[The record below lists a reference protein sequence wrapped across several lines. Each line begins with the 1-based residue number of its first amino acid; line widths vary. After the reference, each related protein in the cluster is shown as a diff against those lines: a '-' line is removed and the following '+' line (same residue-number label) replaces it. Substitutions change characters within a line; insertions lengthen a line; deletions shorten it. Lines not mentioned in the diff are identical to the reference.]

1 MSAESRRVTKTE
13 VWVGWENQVVNG
25 VYPLRRFL
33 GGSNH
38 SAVFLTEYR
47 AEGVPNAAIKL
58 MPADALETEAQL
70 VQWGTAATLSHPSLI
85 RLFDVGRCHL
95 GGRAF
100 LFVVMEYADQTLAQ
114 ILPRRA
120 LSPDEVREMLLPTL
134 SALAFLHRNNLVQ
147 GQLKPTN
154 LLVVNDQLKLASD
167 TIRSTGYLTGGILR
181 ASLYDPPELKDGEI
195 STAGDV
201 WGLGITLVE
210 ALTQHPP
217 AWPDQKS
224 ETVSL
229 AASIPEPF
237 ADTVRRCLNQTPAN
251 RPTAR
256 ELEAQYN
263 PALHAHPITV
273 VAEEPVYEAP
283 SEPEPPP
290 PATSS
295 RGVLVP
301 ALLAVLVISLAV
313 WVGRTIFHTGPSSQ
327 RSASQQAAARISR
340 AQSGAGAAAIIARA
354 DESAGDTSSG
364 EASTGGATARHTPP
378 MDVSA
383 EDRSPGS
390 RSAAN
395 VADGPA
401 VGTPV
406 AASSPDAYR
415 GGGSTHD
422 SPDTYR
428 SGGSTAGGADAY
440 GSGRSAASAPGAYV
454 SGRSA
459 AGATGKFAAETSAG
473 GASAATTVA
482 AVASVPI
489 TAAPTARVPVA
500 STDAGAENAATTA
513 SPSDQSS
520 PPAPELLGSVLHEK
534 LPDVTRV
541 IRDKIRGH
549 VTVTVRVL
557 VDPSGNVVGEFF
569 ESVGPS
575 RYFARLAGDAA
586 GEWKFVPTDQR
597 GPRVWM
603 LRFEFTRAGVTVNT
617 VGTQ

>member
-38 SAVFLTEYR
+38 SSVFLTEYR
-47 AEGVPNAAIKL
+47 AEGIPNAAIKL
-58 MPADALETEAQL
+58 VPADALETEAQL
-70 VQWGTAATLSHPSLI
+70 VQWGTAATLSHPHLV
-85 RLFDVGRCHL
+85 RLFDVGRCQL
-95 GGRAF
+95 GGRSF

-120 LSPDEVREMLLPTL
+120 LTSDEAREMLLPSL

-195 STAGDV
+195 SAAGDV

-210 ALTQHPP
+210 ALTQQPP
-217 AWPDQKS
+217 AWPDQRS
-224 ETVSL
+224 ETVAL
-229 AASIPEPF
+229 AASIPTLF
-237 ADTVRRCLNQTPAN
+237 VDTVQRCLNRTPAN
-251 RPTAR
+251 RPTVE

-263 PALHAHPITV
+263 PAVRAHPITV
-273 VAEEPVYEAP
+273 VTEEPIYEAP
-283 SEPEPPP
+283 SEPEPQLQ
-290 PATSS
+290 ATSS

-313 WVGRTIFHTGPSSQ
+313 WVGRTVFHIGPGLQ
-327 RSASQQAAARISR
+327 RSASQPTARISR
-340 AQSGAGAAAIIARA
+340 ARSGSGAAATISR
-354 DESAGDTSSG
+354 SPG
-364 EASTGGATARHTPP
+364 EASAGGASTRHASSMST
-378 MDVSA
+378 SA
-383 EDRSPGS
+383 EDGS
-390 RSAAN
+390 SGDRSAAD
-395 VADGPA
+395 VTDGAA
-401 VGTPV
+401 VGTSG
-406 AASSPDAYR
+406 AAAPDAY
-415 GGGSTHD
+415 S
-422 SPDTYR
+422 
-428 SGGSTAGGADAY
+428 SGGSTAA
-440 GSGRSAASAPGAYV
+440 APGRPV
-454 SGRSA
+454 
-459 AGATGKFAAETSAG
+459 AETSVG
-473 GASAATTVA
+473 GTPAAALVAATA
-482 AVASVPI
+482 ASVPI
-489 TAAPTARVPVA
+489 TAAPAARLSVA
-500 STDAGAENAATTA
+500 SADARPALA
-513 SPSDQSS
+513 SSNPVEPLSDQPS

-541 IRDKIRGH
+541 IRDKIHGH
-549 VTVTVRVL
+549 VNVSVRVL

-569 ESVGPS
+569 ESAGPS

-586 GEWKFVPTDQR
+586 GEWKFVPTDGR
-597 GPRVWM
+597 GSRVWM
-603 LRFEFTRAGVTVNT
+603 LRFEFTRAGVTVRT

>member
-70 VQWGTAATLSHPSLI
+70 VQWGTAATLTHPSLV

-114 ILPRRA
+114 LLPRRA

-154 LLVVNDQLKLASD
+154 LLVVNDQVKLASD

-195 STAGDV
+195 APAGDV

-224 ETVSL
+224 DTVSL
-229 AASIPEPF
+229 VASIPEPF
-237 ADTVRRCLNQTPAN
+237 ADTVRRCLNRTPAN
-251 RPTAR
+251 RPTVR
-256 ELEAQYN
+256 ELETQYN
-263 PALHAHPITV
+263 PALRAHPITV

-290 PATSS
+290 PASSS

-313 WVGRTIFHTGPSSQ
+313 WVSRTIFHISPSSQ

-340 AQSGAGAAAIIARA
+340 AQSGAGATAIISRA
-354 DESAGDTSSG
+354 DDSAGDTSSG
-364 EASTGGATARHTPP
+364 EASASGTSARRASP
-378 MDVSA
+378 MDAST
-383 EDRSPGS
+383 ENGS
-390 RSAAN
+390 SGDRSAAT
-395 VADGPA
+395 VADGSA
-401 VGTPV
+401 VGTS
-406 AASSPDAYR
+406 AAGSPDTYGSGRPTAGSPDANGGGRSTAGSPDAY
-415 GGGSTHD
+415 GSG
-422 SPDTYR
+422 R
-428 SGGSTAGGADAY
+428 STAGAPDAY
-440 GSGRSAASAPGAYV
+440 GSGRSAAGAPG
-454 SGRSA
+454 RS
-459 AGATGKFAAETSAG
+459 AAETSAD
-473 GASAATTVA
+473 GARTAATVA
-482 AVASVPI
+482 AVASVPV
-489 TAAPTARVPVA
+489 TAAPAARLPVA
-500 STDAGAENAATTA
+500 SADARPAHTAAAA
-513 SPSDQSS
+513 SPSDQPS
-520 PPAPELLGSVLHEK
+520 PPAPQLLGSVLHEK
-534 LPDVTRV
+534 LPDVTRA
-541 IRDKIRGH
+541 ISEKIRGH

-557 VDPSGNVVGEFF
+557 VDPAGNVVGEFF
-569 ESVGPS
+569 ENAGPS

-586 GEWKFVPTDQR
+586 GEWKFVPTEER
-597 GPRVWM
+597 GSRVWM

-617 VGTQ
+617 VGTR